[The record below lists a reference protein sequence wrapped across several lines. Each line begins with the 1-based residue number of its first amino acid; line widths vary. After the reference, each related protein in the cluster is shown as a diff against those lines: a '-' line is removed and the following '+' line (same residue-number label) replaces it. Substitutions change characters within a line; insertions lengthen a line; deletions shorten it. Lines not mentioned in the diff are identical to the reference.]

1 MIEASC
7 HCGAV
12 RISLARA
19 PDELT
24 ECNCSICRRL
34 GALWAYYDP
43 WEVTV
48 CAAEDDIAGY
58 VRESRLLRFCHCR
71 HCGCPTHW
79 EGFHPEVRRV
89 GINAR
94 LLEPEVVDEAH
105 IRRIDGAYDYE
116 DLDAPFIPPP
126 S

>member
-12 RISLARA
+12 RVALARA

-48 CAAEDDIAGY
+48 SAADDALGGY
-58 VRESRLLRFCHCR
+58 IREQRLLRFCHCR
-71 HCGCPTHW
+71 HCGCTTHW
-79 EGFHPEVRRV
+79 EAFDPEVRRMGV
-89 GINAR
+89 NAR
-94 LLEPEVVDEAH
+94 LLDPEIVDDAH
-105 IRRIDGAYDYE
+105 IRHIDGADSWEYLDE
-116 DLDAPFIPPP
+116 DPLRPDG
-126 S
+126 